1 MKSLMRWGAVL
12 GLVGSALLGSTLSG
26 NMQALALPE
35 EQILQ
40 KLKSVPVFAITD
52 AQGAPL
58 IASRTNQGKQTL
70 ETGVFINQQD
80 AQEFVEKL
88 KTKNPQLAQSVKVV
102 PVSLAEVY
110 KMDRANEGKAEDV
123 NFTYVPWKQQVDSAM
138 ALLRQQGQQVN
149 QFNGVPMFMATGGPE
164 NGYLT
169 IQRGNE
175 QAIPVFFNK
184 EDLQAMLDSFKQQQP
199 DLAAKVQ
206 IKVVNLEGVIDTLQ
220 KSNDQ
225 ELNLIVLVPPSETIK
240 FLRNRQ
246 PAQIQNPSQPKP

>member
-1 MKSLMRWGAVL
+1 
-12 GLVGSALLGSTLSG
+12 
-26 NMQALALPE
+26 MQALALPE

>member
-1 MKSLMRWGAVL
+1 
-12 GLVGSALLGSTLSG
+12 
-26 NMQALALPE
+26 
-35 EQILQ
+35 
-40 KLKSVPVFAITD
+40 
-52 AQGAPL
+52 
-58 IASRTNQGKQTL
+58 
-70 ETGVFINQQD
+70 
-80 AQEFVEKL
+80 
-88 KTKNPQLAQSVKVV
+88 
-102 PVSLAEVY
+102 
-110 KMDRANEGKAEDV
+110 MDRANEGKAEDV

>member
-88 KTKNPQLAQSVKVV
+88 KTKNPQLAQSV
-102 PVSLAEVY
+102 
-110 KMDRANEGKAEDV
+110 
-123 NFTYVPWKQQVDSAM
+123 
-138 ALLRQQGQQVN
+138 
-149 QFNGVPMFMATGGPE
+149 
-164 NGYLT
+164 
-169 IQRGNE
+169 
-175 QAIPVFFNK
+175 
-184 EDLQAMLDSFKQQQP
+184 
-199 DLAAKVQ
+199 
-206 IKVVNLEGVIDTLQ
+206 
-220 KSNDQ
+220 
-225 ELNLIVLVPPSETIK
+225 
-240 FLRNRQ
+240 
-246 PAQIQNPSQPKP
+246 